1 MEKLMKVISVVRI
14 LAGVAGLVALG
25 CSAACTRAQSD
36 IAPDHFESPGTEPFA
51 QPKTKPDNEAS
62 PIRYDAEVALPYK
75 LQCHGKTRPPG
86 KYSVSLR
93 SEGKSGRA
101 AATLHQKDQVVGMTS
116 VVHKQPHRLRRDARI
131 VELSGK
137 TRRLL
142 AVEIAELELA
152 FDPAPLPEN
161 ALVAKHRRIERL
173 FLTKVN

>member
-1 MEKLMKVISVVRI
+1 M
-14 LAGVAGLVALG
+14 
-25 CSAACTRAQSD
+25 
-36 IAPDHFESPGTEPFA
+36 
-51 QPKTKPDNEAS
+51 
-62 PIRYDAEVALPYK
+62 
-75 LQCHGKTRPPG
+75 
-86 KYSVSLR
+86 
-93 SEGKSGRA
+93 
-101 AATLHQKDQVVGMTS
+101 
-116 VVHKQPHRLRRDARI
+116 RI